1 MDKQDNTAP
10 LDDILFVQNR

>member
-1 MDKQDNTAP
+1 MDKQDNTVP